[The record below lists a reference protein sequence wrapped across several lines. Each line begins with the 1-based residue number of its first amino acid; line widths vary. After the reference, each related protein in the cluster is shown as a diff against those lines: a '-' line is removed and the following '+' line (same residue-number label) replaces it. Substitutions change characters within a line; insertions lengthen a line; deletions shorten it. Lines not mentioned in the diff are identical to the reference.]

1 MEKTQDPRRKYRVL
15 SIIVILLNVYFL
27 VSEIINFSQTKSGI
41 SLFAVLMY
49 ASTFVYLLLL
59 EIFRVTNKS
68 AFFAYFFTLI
78 YLVFNAVFNPFVIFF
93 AKAGGLSTVYSL
105 ANFMPGFVAVIAYL
119 VYLIVRIF
127 SSVLKSFISLIKRD
141 MYARCRY
148 FSIIVSNI
156 FTIMVF
162 ILNLIVT
169 LFASIG
175 GSDARSFD
183 MSGGGIVFFILFY
196 VPVVILSLIFSI
208 HCILGMIIT
217 RASAKRRKRREA
229 LNNAQVQNEQIEN
242 K

>member
-1 MEKTQDPRRKYRVL
+1 MEKTQDPRRRYRVF

-27 VSEIINFSQTKSGI
+27 VSEIINFSQTKSGV
-41 SLFAVLMY
+41 SLFAVFMY
-49 ASTFVYLLLL
+49 ASTFIYLLLL
-59 EIFRVTNKS
+59 EIFRLTNKS
-68 AFFAYFFTLI
+68 AFFAYLFTLI
-78 YLVFNAVFNPFVIFF
+78 YLFFNAIFNPFIIFF

-105 ANFMPGFVAVIAYL
+105 ANFIPGFVAVIAYL
-119 VYLIVRIF
+119 IYLIVRIF

-141 MYARCRY
+141 IYARCRY

-169 LFASIG
+169 VFASIG
-175 GSDARSFD
+175 GSDARAFD

-196 VPVVILSLIFSI
+196 IPVVILSIIFSI

-217 RASAKRRKRREA
+217 KANDKRKKWKEERNK
-229 LNNAQVQNEQIEN
+229 QIEEN
-242 K
+242 KKIG

>member
-1 MEKTQDPRRKYRVL
+1 MEKEIDPRRKYRVL

-49 ASTFVYLLLL
+49 ASTFLYLLLL
-59 EIFRVTNKS
+59 EIFRLTFKS
-68 AFFAYFFTLI
+68 AFFAYLFTLI
-78 YLVFNAVFNPFVIFF
+78 YLFFNALLNPFVIFF
-93 AKAGGLSTVYSL
+93 SKAGGLSTVYSL

-119 VYLIVRIF
+119 VYLIVRIV
-127 SSVLKSFISLIKRD
+127 SSLLKSFIALVKRD
-141 MYARCRY
+141 IYARCHH

-175 GSDARSFD
+175 ASDARSFD

-196 VPVVILSLIFSI
+196 IPVVVLSIIFSI
-208 HCILGMIIT
+208 HCIIGMAIT
-217 RASAKRRKRREA
+217 RANDKRKKRKAE
-229 LNNAQVQNEQIEN
+229 QNQQIEEN
-242 K
+242 KKIG

>member
-1 MEKTQDPRRKYRVL
+1 MEKVEDPRRKYRAL

-59 EIFRVTNKS
+59 EIFRLTNKS

-78 YLVFNAVFNPFVIFF
+78 YLFFNALLNPFVIFF
-93 AKAGGLSTVYSL
+93 SKAGGLSTVYSL
-105 ANFMPGFVAVIAYL
+105 ANFMPGFVAVIAYF
-119 VYLIVRIF
+119 VYLVLRIV
-127 SSVLKSFISLIKRD
+127 SSLLKSFISIIKRD
-141 MYARCRY
+141 VYARCRN
-148 FSIIVSNI
+148 FSIIVSSI

-196 VPVVILSLIFSI
+196 IPVVVISIYFSI
-208 HCILGMIIT
+208 HCIIGMIVT
-217 RASAKRRKRREA
+217 HANNKRRKRREQ
-229 LNNAQVQNEQIEN
+229 LEQRIEEN
-242 K
+242 KKIG